1 MKFLFKLLTLT
12 AGAMAGNAALANELC
27 TVNYQETNN
36 WGMGATYQVV
46 VQYHGPEV
54 EQWDLSWH
62 FPGNEIITQLWN
74 GHFEQDGNQ
83 VGVIDA
89 GYNGKVSS
97 GGRFDFGFNLENPS
111 GSLPSEFLLNGQPC
125 GSPVDG
131 SDAEPPA
138 DDTPVD
144 ADPDVPVTGWSL
156 NGADSELSF
165 VTVKNTDV
173 AEAQRFQNLK
183 AFVDTSGQATLAIDL
198 NTVDTGIAIRDQRIR
213 DHLFV
218 SGLLPTLYFTTQVNM
233 TEVTALQPGESTSMT
248 LDGRLTLNGV
258 SQDTTAEVLVIRTAD
273 NRVAVRT
280 ARPVMVDSG
289 DLELTGGIEALRTM
303 AGLSAI
309 GHTVPVYFNLS
320 FTAIQQDNGD
330 NLMPIRAGQAPSAP
344 AIVGANYTAGNNAV
358 TVSWQDLSDNETG
371 FVIKRR
377 SGSGYWETR
386 GAVDA
391 NQTQWIDEVE
401 TEGNFS
407 YRVVAVNGSV
417 PSPSSS
423 NVIVTV
429 DPDSGAP
436 GDDSPGDGMPGD
448 DDNDQNP
455 EGGDNDGNP
464 GDGGE
469 SGNGDNGGGSG
480 DDGNG
485 DSTPGNGDDGATDP
499 PDGADLYAN
508 QCASCHGADGS
519 GGAIGVSLTTPSEL
533 DSLVAYIDRTMPLG
547 NSGRCVD
554 ACAQAVGEYI
564 ADNIWAD
571 SGSGGG
577 NGDDIALE
585 NETAGPRQLNL
596 MTRYHYA
603 NAVRDLVGVD
613 ARNLTTNFPVEA
625 RVLGFSNNAAKN
637 HVSARHL
644 DEYLKAAETVATRAV
659 SQRKSALLPC
669 DAGADGCAE
678 QFVEQF
684 GLKAFRRPLTDD
696 ERQAYTAIFNDE
708 GDFDAG
714 MEAVVTA
721 MLVSPHF
728 LYISELGEQT
738 GSGEYEL
745 TPYEVASQ
753 LSFIYQGTIPDET
766 LLAAAQAD
774 QLRTPEQ
781 LEAQAR
787 RLLQSDKARV
797 HLGHFAEQWLEADP
811 ASMGSKDPNLFPRFN
826 GEVRDAMHRELRAF
840 FNHVVFDSTGRFD
853 ELFTADY
860 VFVNQPLARYYGLQ
874 GVSGDE
880 MSLVEDTTDSRGGI
894 LALGAVMAAHGHAN
908 ESAPIPRGNFVRR
921 RLMCQDLPPPP
932 EDLDTTGPAP
942 DPSQTTRERFAA
954 RTGGDDCQTCHLY
967 INGIGFGFEAFD
979 GAGGFR
985 TTDNNKPVDT
995 YGVIYGLE
1003 SLLEDSSAAY
1013 NGVRE
1018 MQQVLVQTD
1027 SVKSCMARQFYRFAR
1042 GYVETGSDS
1051 NTLDNLNH
1059 LFASSGYD
1067 LQELMVGLTQL
1078 QTFTLRR

>member
-1 MKFLFKLLTLT
+1 MKSLFKLLTLT
-12 AGAMAGNAALANELC
+12 AGAIAGNAAVANEQC
-27 TVNYQETNN
+27 TVDYKETNN
-36 WGMGATYQVV
+36 WGMGATHQVV
-46 VQYHGPEV
+46 VQYHGPGL
-54 EQWDLSWH
+54 EQWDLSWR
-62 FPGNEIITQLWN
+62 FSGNETITQLWK
-74 GHFEQDGNQ
+74 GHFEQDGNH

-89 GYNGKVSS
+89 GYNAKVPN
-97 GGRFDFGFNLENPS
+97 GGQFDFGFNLENPS
-111 GSLPSEFLLNGQPC
+111 GDLPSEFLLNGQPC
-125 GSPVDG
+125 GSPERGDV
-131 SDAEPPA
+131 EPPE

-144 ADPDVPVTGWSL
+144 ADPDTPVMGWSL
-156 NGADSELSF
+156 NRADSDFSF

-173 AEAQRFQNLK
+173 AEAQRFLNLE
-183 AFVDTSGQATLAIDL
+183 AFVDSSGQATLAIDL
-198 NTVDTGIAIRDQRIR
+198 NTVDTGIGIRDQRIR
-213 DHLFV
+213 DHLFA

-233 TEVTALQPGESTSMT
+233 AEVTALLPGESTLMT
-248 LDGRLTLNGV
+248 LDGRLTMNGV
-258 SQDTTAEVLVIRTAD
+258 SQDTTAEVLVVRAAD

-280 ARPVMVDSG
+280 ARPVMVESG
-289 DLELTGGIEALRTM
+289 DFELTGGIETLRNL
-303 AGLSAI
+303 ASLSVI
-309 GHTVPVYFNLS
+309 GQTVPVYFNLS
-320 FTAIQQDNGD
+320 FTAIQQGNGD
-330 NLMPIRAGQAPSAP
+330 NLMPVRAVQAPSAP
-344 AIVGANYTAGNNAV
+344 AIVGATYTGGNNAV

-391 NQTQWIDEVE
+391 NQTRWIDEVA
-401 TEGNFS
+401 TEGNYS

-429 DPDSGAP
+429 DPDSGMP
-436 GDDSPGDGMPGD
+436 GDDSHGDG
-448 DDNDQNP
+448 DNGQKP
-455 EGGDNDGNP
+455 
-464 GDGGE
+464 
-469 SGNGDNGGGSG
+469 GNGDNSDNPGGGGNSGNDDSGSSDG

-485 DSTPGNGDDGATDP
+485 GSTPDNGDDGATDL
-499 PDGADLYAN
+499 PDGADIYAT

-519 GGAIGVSLTTPSEL
+519 GGAIGVSLTIPSDL

-547 NSGRCVD
+547 NSGRCQD
-554 ACAQAVGEYI
+554 DCAQAVGEYI
-564 ADNIWAD
+564 ADNIWID
-571 SGSGGG
+571 GSSGGN
-577 NGDDIALE
+577 NGGDISLE

-603 NAVRDLVGVD
+603 NAIRDLVGID
-613 ARNLTTNFPVEA
+613 ASNLTTNFPVEA
-625 RVLGFSNNAAKN
+625 RVLGFNNNAAKN
-637 HVSARHL
+637 YVSARHL
-644 DEYLKAAETVATRAV
+644 DEYLKAAETVASRAV

-669 DAGADGCAE
+669 DAGTDGCAE

-684 GLKAFRRPLTDD
+684 GRKAFRRPLTDS
-696 ERQAYTAIFNDE
+696 EHQAYTAIFIDE

-714 MEAVVTA
+714 MEAVMTA
-721 MLVSPHF
+721 MLVSPNF

-738 GSGEYEL
+738 GSGEYQL
-745 TPYEVASQ
+745 TPYEIASQ
-753 LSFIYQGTIPDET
+753 LSFIYQGTIPDDT

-781 LEAQAR
+781 LAAQAR

-797 HLGHFAEQWLEADP
+797 HLGHFAEQWLESDP

-826 GEVRDAMHRELRAF
+826 GDVRNAMHRELRAF
-840 FNHVVFDSTGRFD
+840 FNHVVFDSTGRFE

-860 VFVNQPLARYYGLQ
+860 VFVNQPLAQYYGLQ
-874 GVSGDE
+874 GVSGDQ
-880 MSLVEDTTDSRGGI
+880 MRLVEDTTGSRGGL
-894 LALGAVMAAHGHAN
+894 LALGAVMASHGHAN

-1003 SLLEDSSAAY
+1003 SLLEETSAAY
-1013 NGVRE
+1013 DGVRE
-1018 MQQVLVQTD
+1018 MQQVLAQTD
-1027 SVKSCMARQFYRFAR
+1027 SVKSCMAKQFYRFAR
-1042 GYVETGSDS
+1042 GYVETGSDT
-1051 NTLDNLNH
+1051 NTLDNLNQ